1 MAQFDVYRNNNL
13 LSSEE
18 IPYLIDIQAE
28 LLSHLSTRLVIPLS
42 CKAKALRHLN
52 PIFAIEDKEV
62 VLMTQEMAGIEQMY
76 LGERVISLD
85 EYRSEIIA
93 AIDFMISGF

>member
-1 MAQFDVYRNNNL
+1 MAQFDVYRNRNL
-13 LSSEE
+13 LTSEE

-28 LLSHLSTRLVIPLS
+28 LLSHLSTRVVIPFS
-42 CKAKALRHLN
+42 SKAKALRHLN
-52 PIFAIEDKEV
+52 PIFVIEGKEV
-62 VLMTQEMAGIEQMY
+62 VLMTQEMAGVEQMY
-76 LGERVISLD
+76 LGERIISLS